1 MNYKE
6 IIKQIKK
13 KDYRPIYFLHGEEAF
28 FLDKI
33 SDCIEDT
40 VLTEA
45 QRSFDQT
52 IFYGKD
58 SDYKA
63 VVDTA
68 RRYPMLSTHQVVIV
82 KEAQDMK
89 SLTELL
95 AYVEKPTKTTI
106 LVLVHKHKKLD
117 MRSKFAKAISQH
129 AFVFEGAKIYDNQA
143 ADWVSGYLTEHGLN
157 IRPEGASLI
166 AEYLGTDLSK
176 ISNELDKLALNVPKG
191 ATVTT
196 ELIEKNIGISKDYNV
211 FELQKALGARDVL
224 KANRIVQNFA
234 SNPRKNPFVVVVSSL
249 FSYFSKIYMLHF
261 VAQGNEAAQMK
272 ALNLRNEYALRD
284 YKVALKNYSYPQSE
298 RIIGYLKD
306 YDLRSKGVNN
316 VNVEEGELLKELVFK
331 ILH

>member
-6 IIKQIKK
+6 VIKQIKK
-13 KDYRPIYFLHGEEAF
+13 KEYRPIYFLHGEEAF

-33 SDCIEDT
+33 SDCIEHNI
-40 VLTEA
+40 LNEA
-45 QRSFDQT
+45 QRSFDLT
-52 IFYGKD
+52 VFYGKD
-58 SDYKA
+58 SDSKA
-63 VVDTA
+63 VVDAA
-68 RRYPMLSTHQVVIV
+68 RRYPMLSTHQVIIV

-89 SLTELL
+89 SLTDLL
-95 AYVEKPTKTTI
+95 NYVEKPTKTTI

-129 AFVFEGAKIYDNQA
+129 AFVFESAKIYENQA
-143 ADWVSGYLTEHGLN
+143 ADWVSNYLTEHGLQ
-157 IRPEGASLI
+157 IKSDAAALI

-191 ATVTT
+191 AMINT

-234 SNPRKNPFVVVVSSL
+234 ANPRKNPFVVVVSSL

-261 VAQGNEAAQMK
+261 VAQGNEVAQLK

-284 YKVALKNYSYPQSE
+284 YKAALKNYNYAQSE